1 VSEQH
6 LEKIQWKQPRPWPVL
21 DKAALHGIIG
31 EIVRL
36 IADQSEA
43 DPAAILIT
51 LLAGLGSISGPF
63 PHVKIT
69 NASHPARIFAVIVGI
84 SSEGA
89 KGTSYEDVLPFLCMV
104 DQEFKT
110 RIRSGFGS
118 GEGIISEFADQK
130 ETDNDKEKEE
140 KAPED
145 KRCFIIEEEFSRILT
160 VGAREG
166 STLSEILRQAWGGG
180 VLSIIRAKDRIIA
193 NGAHISLIGHITPDE
208 LKKKLASVDM
218 VNGFANRFLFMCS
231 KRVNTFPFGG
241 DPDTHKLK
249 NLANQIAAAVANLG
263 ARHFHFD
270 DGARAAWAAFCYAQK
285 PGKGLL
291 DALLA
296 RARPQCLRL
305 AVAYAI
311 ADGLPV
317 IRTDHIRAA
326 LAVWSYSLESADYLF
341 GDLCEDK
348 TQAKILDLLRAAY
361 PGSQTLTEISA
372 AFGRH
377 RESDLIQ
384 TALDDL
390 ETSGLIRSEMGA
402 PKGGRPAKH
411 FFAVPP
417 AKEAKEAKEDSPE
430 VNTFPAKEAKEAKE
444 VSLEAPKGGLNS
456 LDSLLSQPT
465 RENKGQ
471 NHPPPPP
478 NPPPFRP
485 GVGME
490 IAPNGSTR
498 PASRPKPEAVEEIG
512 S

>member
-1 VSEQH
+1 MSEQQS
-6 LEKIQWKQPRPWPVL
+6 EKIVWKLPRPWPML
-21 DKAALHGIIG
+21 HEAALYGLIG

-51 LLAGLGSISGPF
+51 LLTGLGSIAGPF

-89 KGTSYEDVLPFLCMV
+89 KGTSYEDVLPFLCMIE
-104 DQEFKT
+104 QEFKT

-118 GEGIISEFADQK
+118 GEGIISEFSDPK
-130 ETDNDKEKEE
+130 ETDDDKEKEAE
-140 KAPED
+140 SPED

-193 NGAHISLIGHITPDE
+193 NGAHISLIGHITPHE
-208 LKKKLASVDM
+208 LKEKLASVDM
-218 VNGFANRFLFMCS
+218 VNGFANRFLFICS

-241 DPDTHKLK
+241 DPDIHRLK
-249 NLANQIAAAVANLG
+249 HLADQIASSIANIG
-263 ARHFHFD
+263 KRHFHFD
-270 DGARAAWAAFCYAQK
+270 DGARAAWTAFCYAQK

-305 AVAYAI
+305 AVAYAL
-311 ADGLPV
+311 AEGLPV
-317 IRTDHIRAA
+317 IRLPHIRAA
-326 LAVWSYSLESADYLF
+326 LAVWDYSLASAEHLF

-348 TQAKILDLLRAAY
+348 TQAAILDRLQVAY
-361 PGSQTLTEISA
+361 PGGCTSTELDR
-372 AFGRH
+372 AFSHNLRGGAMGA
-377 RESDLIQ
+377 
-384 TALDDL
+384 ALDAL
-390 ETSGLIRSEMGA
+390 QAAGRIRPEIEATGGRSARRFYAVPPTEETEKTE
-402 PKGGRPAKH
+402 KGGRKGA
-411 FFAVPP
+411 
-417 AKEAKEAKEDSPE
+417 SS
-430 VNTFPAKEAKEAKE
+430 
-444 VSLEAPKGGLNS
+444 VSSVSSVAL
-456 LDSLLSQPT
+456 T
-465 RENKGQ
+465 HENEGQ

-485 GVGME
+485 GVGTE
-490 IAPNGSTR
+490 SAHNGSTHA
-498 PASRPKPEAVEEIG
+498 ASPPEPEAIEEID